1 MDPSRQHHA
10 GVQRLGSHS
19 KVNESSA
26 VDGPNVLTA
35 TAHTDQA
42 NISCNTKASMNRK
55 NFNFRPMVTFNV
67 VLKMVQGVESVCLTG
82 EQVPQEALQPLGI
95 FIRISIC

>member
-1 MDPSRQHHA
+1 MDPGRQHHA

-19 KVNESSA
+19 KVNEPSA

-35 TAHTDQA
+35 AAHADQA
-42 NISCNTKASMNRK
+42 NTSCNTTGTLYLNTPVCPEASTNGM
-55 NFNFRPMVTFNV
+55 NFNFKPTVTFNV

-82 EQVPQEALQPLGI
+82 EQVQNAP
-95 FIRISIC
+95 